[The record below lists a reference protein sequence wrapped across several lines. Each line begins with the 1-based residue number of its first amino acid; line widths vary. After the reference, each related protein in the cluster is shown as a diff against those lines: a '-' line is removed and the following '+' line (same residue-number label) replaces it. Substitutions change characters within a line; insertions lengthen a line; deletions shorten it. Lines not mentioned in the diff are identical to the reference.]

1 MDSAGRVKI
10 SMFLAWSLCLTLT
23 FSLSILLSLADFGF
37 CAKLTEDR
45 GKRATMVG
53 TPYWMA
59 PEVVKQ
65 KEYGP
70 KIDIWS
76 LGIMAIEMI
85 EGQPPYL
92 DEEPLKALYLIA
104 TNGTPT
110 LKHPERLSN
119 VFKDFLAICLSV
131 DVSARAT
138 APEALQHPFFRL
150 ACSLAELTPL
160 VKKAIKANS

>member
-1 MDSAGRVKI
+1 
-10 SMFLAWSLCLTLT
+10 
-23 FSLSILLSLADFGF
+23 
-37 CAKLTEDR
+37 
-45 GKRATMVG
+45 
-53 TPYWMA
+53 MA

-76 LGIMAIEMI
+76 LGIMAIEMV

-110 LKHPERLSN
+110 LKHPERLSSA
-119 VFKDFLAICLSV
+119 FKDFLAVCLAV
-131 DVSARAT
+131 DVRARSDAN
-138 APEALQHPFFRL
+138 EALEHPFLRTG
-150 ACSLAELTPL
+150 CRNDELIPL
-160 VKKAIKANS
+160 VKKAMRQNH